1 MNARKK
7 TPEDALK
14 FIQAVARHQGW
25 VINSDSEFVG
35 QLAEGLA
42 HNYNTHGYFLC
53 PCRDGDGDR
62 AADRDILCPCD
73 YVEADHNEYGHCLCG
88 LFLSQ
93 KFAASGQTPNSIPE
107 RREGGI

>member
-7 TPEDALK
+7 SPEDGLK
-14 FIQAVARHQGW
+14 FMRAVARHQGW
-25 VINSDSEFVG
+25 ALNPDEEFVN
-35 QLAEGLA
+35 QLAAGLA
-42 HNYNTHGYFLC
+42 HNYNVYGYFLC

-62 AADRDILCPCD
+62 RLDKDIICPCD
-73 YVEADHNEYGHCLCG
+73 YVEADHKEYGHCLCG

-93 KFAASGQTPNSIPE
+93 EFAASGQTPSSIPE

>member
-14 FIQAVARHQGW
+14 FMRAVARHQGW
-25 VINSDSEFVG
+25 NLNPDQEFVD

-42 HNYNTHGYFLC
+42 ANYNNYGYFLC

-62 AADRDILCPCD
+62 ETDKDIICPCD
-73 YVEADHNEYGHCLCG
+73 YVEADHKEHGHCLCG

-93 KFAASGQTPNSIPE
+93 EFSESGREPSSIPE
-107 RREGGI
+107 RRESGI